1 MSVSNY
7 EEFVAALAAG
17 GTVYLSKNAVITLT
31 ASTQIKHSKTRITS
45 KDPKHPGKLILESGA
60 SWSGPLLYANGLTNL
75 TFDNFIIDGNFDSQ
89 GGKPRGKGYFNLC
102 NLKNCDNIVIHD
114 MQMRD
119 GGCDGFQ
126 FRGCKYIKAYNN
138 KIEYLGHDAFYFIGS
153 NAEIE
158 VYNNNVL
165 TFTNSAV
172 RLAYGCT
179 NAWIH
184 DNHFHSVFTGG
195 STGPAIQIDKHGFS
209 GILIEDNVIENVNG
223 CSIWM
228 TGDAL
233 NKGSIVIRNCVFK
246 NTGVY
251 KSYTGYSNAAIVNG
265 NMDGVLVENCTFI
278 DGNVGYSTF
287 DRNGLSVSFNATFK
301 NCIFYSAAIAAFR
314 MADSGGS
321 AKIINC
327 NFYGN
332 KAIIIDDYTA
342 NATFS
347 GSTSVDPQL
356 TTAYAVG
363 EDSPLYGKG
372 IGYKSVTQV
381 QPVENDEVIEDP
393 VNTKTTSARLMSAS
407 ATAVL
412 ANGPYIDVGKS
423 ATSTYRSLFWTDLSA
438 YKTPIYK
445 AELQLCWYY
454 PAGKTRVNDSIIE
467 VYRPTAWN
475 DKTATWNK
483 NANTYFD
490 RDGNIAGSKSFGSIT
505 IDNLALPDNKYKSLD
520 VTDLVNKYISG
531 AYPNTGFLIKT
542 ALENND
548 YIAFYSNTHGTLAP
562 KLVITA
568 VAPTTD
574 VKIAVADS
582 RRFKENQSTSV
593 LDNNVYLDVGKSNGA
608 ARFQLA
614 FDVSQFTKPVE
625 SARLQLAWYYPA
637 GKSRLADTVVT
648 AYRPL
653 ASLSDNMTW
662 VNSANNFAPMKAYGS
677 VTLKAAI
684 LPDGKFE
691 SIDITELVNAY
702 ISGTYQNTGVFIK
715 ALNEGNN
722 YVAFHG
728 ESAIDSATKPYIL
741 IKTTETLK

>member
-1 MSVSNY
+1 
-7 EEFVAALAAG
+7 
-17 GTVYLSKNAVITLT
+17 
-31 ASTQIKHSKTRITS
+31 
-45 KDPKHPGKLILESGA
+45 
-60 SWSGPLLYANGLTNL
+60 
-75 TFDNFIIDGNFDSQ
+75 
-89 GGKPRGKGYFNLC
+89 
-102 NLKNCDNIVIHD
+102 
-114 MQMRD
+114 
-119 GGCDGFQ
+119 
-126 FRGCKYIKAYNN
+126 
-138 KIEYLGHDAFYFIGS
+138 
-153 NAEIE
+153 
-158 VYNNNVL
+158 
-165 TFTNSAV
+165 
-172 RLAYGCT
+172 
-179 NAWIH
+179 
-184 DNHFHSVFTGG
+184 
-195 STGPAIQIDKHGFS
+195 
-209 GILIEDNVIENVNG
+209 
-223 CSIWM
+223 
-228 TGDAL
+228 
-233 NKGSIVIRNCVFK
+233 
-246 NTGVY
+246 
-251 KSYTGYSNAAIVNG
+251 
-265 NMDGVLVENCTFI
+265 
-278 DGNVGYSTF
+278 
-287 DRNGLSVSFNATFK
+287 
-301 NCIFYSAAIAAFR
+301 
-314 MADSGGS
+314 
-321 AKIINC
+321 
-327 NFYGN
+327 
-332 KAIIIDDYTA
+332 
-342 NATFS
+342 
-347 GSTSVDPQL
+347 
-356 TTAYAVG
+356 
-363 EDSPLYGKG
+363 
-372 IGYKSVTQV
+372 V